1 MTRADSTRRRQTQR
15 DQALRDLKARSD
27 LALDTLDEGQCWLL
41 YAALNLLVLL
51 QPVPELRRVVGFL
64 LCHCRLGLKLQA
76 VAAALELCPRALSTL
91 KKTQPADLLR
101 SLRSTPPG
109 KKPKL
114 RPEHVGAVARFLV
127 DNPQAQLSHVLEFV
141 RKQLGV
147 SVKRHALRRFFLR
160 YSLGELNKERVA
172 ARPLFGVTLPSAA
185 PLS

>member
-1 MTRADSTRRRQTQR
+1 MTRADMTRRRQTQR
-15 DQALRDLKARSD
+15 DQALQDFKARSD
-27 LALDTLDEGQCWLL
+27 LAIDTLDEGQRWLL
-41 YAALNLLVLL
+41 FAALNLLALL

-127 DNPQAQLSHVLEFV
+127 DNPQAQLSEVLDFV

-147 SVKRHALRRFFLR
+147 SIKRHALRRFFVR
-160 YSLGELNKERVA
+160 YSLGELTKERVQ
-172 ARPLFGVTLPSAA
+172 ARPLFAVTLPSAA
-185 PLS
+185 HFS